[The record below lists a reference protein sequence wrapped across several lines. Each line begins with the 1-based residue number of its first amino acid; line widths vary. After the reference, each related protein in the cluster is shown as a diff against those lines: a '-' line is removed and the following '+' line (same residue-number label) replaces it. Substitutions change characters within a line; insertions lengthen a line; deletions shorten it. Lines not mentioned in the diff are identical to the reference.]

1 MKLKFTFTSDPRRLA
16 EVRSCVRSFLNKC
29 GFDECSIELLV
40 LGLDEACT
48 NIIRHAYGDNGKP
61 VRLEMERLRDRVRFV
76 LRDYGR
82 SCDPKCIR
90 SRDLEDVR
98 PGGVGVHIIRQAFDY
113 VIYEPRR
120 RGTRLV
126 LEKKFAGDPRILSRE

>member
-16 EVRSCVRSFLNKC
+16 EVRSCVRSFLTKC

-48 NIIRHAYGDNGKP
+48 NVILHAYSGQDENGQ
-61 VRLEMERLRDRVRFV
+61 V
-76 LRDYGR
+76 
-82 SCDPKCIR
+82 
-90 SRDLEDVR
+90 
-98 PGGVGVHIIRQAFDY
+98 FDY
-113 VIYEPRR
+113 VKYEPRR

-126 LEKKFAGDPRILSRE
+126 LEKKFAEDSRIYSRR

>member
-16 EVRSCVRSFLNKC
+16 EVRSCVRSFLTKC

-48 NIIRHAYGDNGKP
+48 NVIRHAYGHN
-61 VRLEMERLRDRVRFV
+61 V

-82 SCDPKCIR
+82 SCDPECIR
-90 SRDLEDVR
+90 SRNLEDVR
-98 PGGVGVHIIRQAFDY
+98 PGGVGVHIIRQVFDY
-113 VIYEPRR
+113 VKYEPCR

-126 LEKKFAGDPRILSRE
+126 LEKKFAEDSRIYSRG